1 MDKKQA
7 YQIVF
12 DDLMKIDLFR
22 GRYDAKH
29 GASEHYMY
37 GISTVMEVVA
47 NGVSDKQGDA
57 FSDMFIANMI
67 KSEGEKND
75 G

>member
-37 GISTVMEVVA
+37 GISTVMEA
-47 NGVSDKQGDA
+47 IAYRVSEETGDA

-67 KSEGEKND
+67 KSEGRND
-75 G
+75 D